1 MKFTSYLKQFDWF
14 LFLAAILLASIGIA
28 AILSTT
34 WGGQDSMKILDKQII
49 AAVAGIF
56 FVFGLT
62 FLSYQVLKSYAY
74 VLYAVMISSLVAV
87 LLFGKE
93 IRGTKGW
100 FDLGFFQFQPTEFAK
115 IALLIILAKY
125 FSSISG
131 KSSQIQ
137 HILVSSA
144 LALIPVGLVLLQPDL
159 GSALILIFLWFLMLL
174 LSGIK
179 KKYVVTLVFLGV
191 SLFWF
196 SWNFALATYQK
207 DRILSFINPM
217 RDPLGAGY
225 HMIQSKIAIGS
236 GELIG
241 RGLGHGPQSQLKF
254 LPDQH
259 TDFIF
264 AVISEE
270 LGFLGAG
277 LLLLLLLFLLLRI
290 VKISKKVKDEF
301 GLMVVVGTCFLFLV
315 QMLIN
320 IGMNVGVL
328 PVVGVPLPFVSYGGS
343 ALLFSFI
350 ILGILESITVR
361 KAV

>member
-14 LFLAAILLASIGIA
+14 LFLAAVLLCILGIA

-34 WGGQDSMKILDKQII
+34 WGSENSIRILDKQVI

-56 FVFGLT
+56 LIFILT
-62 FLSYQVLKSYAY
+62 FLNYQIFKNYAY
-74 VLYAVMISSLVAV
+74 IFYIFMIFTLLAV
-87 LLFGKE
+87 LFFGKE

-100 FDLGFFQFQPTEFAK
+100 FDFVFFQFQPTEFAK
-115 IALLIILAKY
+115 IVLLIILAKY

-131 KSSQIQ
+131 KPHQIK
-137 HILVSSA
+137 HILVSGI
-144 LALIPVGLVLLQPDL
+144 LTFIPVGLILAQPDL
-159 GSALILIFLWFLMLL
+159 GSALILVLLWVLMLL
-174 LSGIK
+174 VSGIK
-179 KKYVVTLVFLGV
+179 KEYIALLFFLGLG
-191 SLFWF
+191 LFLLA
-196 SWNFALATYQK
+196 WNHALAPYQK
-207 DRILSFINPM
+207 DRILSFVNPM

-236 GELIG
+236 GKLFG
-241 RGLGHGPQSQLKF
+241 RGLGHGPQSQLNF

-270 LGFLGAG
+270 LGFLGAII
-277 LLLLLLLFLLLRI
+277 LLFLLCFLLLRI
-290 VKISKKVKDEF
+290 VKISKRVKDEF
-301 GLMVVVGTCFLFLV
+301 GLMLTLGTCFLFLI
-315 QMLIN
+315 QIFIN
-320 IGMNVGVL
+320 IGMNIGVL
-328 PVVGVPLPFVSYGGS
+328 PVTGVPLPFLSYGGS

-361 KAV
+361 RAV